1 MIIVV
6 VLALIMGVS
15 MVLLFGLLIDVVCRY
30 QDRIDRETEEIL

>member
-6 VLALIMGVS
+6 VLALIMGAS
-15 MVLLFGLLIDVVCRY
+15 MVLLFAWLIDVVCRY